1 MQVIAFVWRGKTSK
15 VCSVRMEETFMYM
28 AVISGWDEVKAF
40 SEDEEKA
47 KKLAIRK
54 KKEYCKDDLDKWNWE
69 NVKNIMGLI
78 QYGSKKAWY

>member
-1 MQVIAFVWRGKTSK
+1 M
-15 VCSVRMEETFMYM
+15 RMEETFMYM

-54 KKEYCKDDLDKWNWE
+54 KKEYLQSQKKEQSKIFSILN
-69 NVKNIMGLI
+69 LI
-78 QYGSKKAWY
+78 YFLLS